1 MPTLADTSRAAE
13 ILNGLQQRLKSQGD
27 TENDEEL
34 ERIKQMLESP
44 LFRQLLMIQQS
55 VKELNKKLTH
65 SPPDSVKDF
74 DFSPT
79 GELVF
84 PHHSVSDTEE
94 VAVRNEP
101 PSTAGVFNQEPNHY
115 ETVTRNGH
123 PEDWQDAAASSSYHY
138 ASAEAAVDIDYD
150 VTLDNRDQVMAE
162 LKKSKFANSEDFQ
175 KGMETLAQGREIETV
190 KLMKPDQGGLGFSVV
205 GLKSEN
211 RGELGI
217 FIQEIQPDGVA
228 GRDGRLQESD
238 QILAIDGKQLD
249 SGMSHQ
255 QAIGVLQQTN
265 GEVEL
270 IVARGG
276 IPRSRNLSRTTS
288 GASSALSRTPSDVST
303 VSHTS
308 VTVPAGDG
316 ENLRHIETVE
326 LHNDGSGLGFGIVG
340 GRSTGVIVK
349 TILPRGVA
357 DRDGRLRSGDH
368 ILQIGEVNV
377 GGMGSEQVA
386 QVLRKV
392 GQHVKLVI
400 ARLVT
405 DDSNI
410 DASSTA
416 EESKDVEAFD
426 VELVKDSRGLGIT
439 IAGYVEQSSAELS
452 GIFIKSIAEGSTAA
466 VDGRLRINDQIIEV
480 DDISL
485 HGKNNQ
491 QAVEILKQTGPVVRL
506 KVARHVKHR
515 LSRQQTP
522 VDEAHPTTSLSAQ
535 SSASLAESSVTRLDS
550 SAFEARHVTDPE
562 SIKEHYSHL
571 VGDGVDVLVADISK
585 FHEGGGLGISLEGT
599 QNPHDGSLPW
609 HRVHA
614 VSFEGPVGQN
624 GIVKPGDHLVEV
636 NGVSVLEMNH
646 SDVVALIQG
655 LPVDFRLVVARKR
668 ESPDEEVIAA
678 RTGTE
683 VESQP
688 VDTEREDNAYEQI
701 AMTTPSP
708 VLSALPDSPSP
719 TGLNESAMSQSMW
732 SDEIEYVELDK
743 EDRGLGFSIL
753 DYKDPVSP
761 EKTVI
766 VIRSLVPGGVAEQ
779 DGRLKPVDRLMSVN
793 ETNLENA
800 SLSYAVETLKGA
812 PQGKVRIGIA
822 RPIPDEDEEYEE
834 TPPETARY
842 MGEQLLETT
851 AQNKR
856 DKHTALMA
864 DIEVEKESDNEL
876 SDSGSE
882 RSSKFDFGPPLLFS
896 GDSIDMD
903 SLPENIK
910 SRVETITIRRQMVG
924 KLGLTL
930 KGDEDGC
937 GCVVKSV
944 LKGGAVG
951 LDGRI
956 GVGDHIVAV
965 NDESMI
971 GLAGHRARSV
981 LRKQSLF
988 KDIVFTFI
996 RSEMTPARAI
1006 QQSPSSFLEDSSTSS
1021 VHSSSQS
1028 LEAEADREQKRED
1041 AEEYDIPDTV
1051 DNPPELLQSVKPPIY
1066 NEPGVRVVELTR
1078 EPDSGLGISII
1089 GGKAGPQGLGLKGIF
1104 IRHVLESSP
1113 AARLGTLATG
1123 DQILEVDG
1131 HDLREASHDEAV
1143 EIIKRAKNPVRFVVR
1158 TVPTSDL
1165 IPPPKPPRMPELSGL
1180 NNAEPSNVT
1189 VTGARPSSEAAN
1201 LPSDESLKKDIPIPT
1216 KNLTAEEPAASVVQA
1231 EGVKAEIESKLL
1243 NLPSKFNIIRS
1254 NEDRK
1259 RQLKIKYPDVTG
1271 DFILVDLV
1279 KGGTGLGLSIA
1290 GGKGAAANRIFVV
1303 DVKPGGPAERNGK
1316 IKQADEI
1323 LEVNEVSIR
1332 GLTHYEASTI
1342 LKNTPPEVHLV
1353 LGRSQEAADYLSR
1366 SRTPPAQESPRGQQ
1380 WPEQEVKQLNVRS
1393 IESSPSTPRREIGSP
1408 RRSEPSP
1415 SSSPPP
1421 VPEGITVSPTLL
1433 QELSGGQKVERID
1446 FVKSPTGLGFAVVEG
1461 PGFGGG
1467 QTGIYVKDITEGGSA
1482 QKDGRLTK
1490 GDQLIAVDN
1499 QPIVGLTHAEAVAI
1513 LKRTKGKVSLVVARK
1528 QAPSGSPPAAARA
1541 TSANVSPRK
1550 ETGSPRTPRR
1560 GPPVSKKPVRD
1571 SMHDGSNPGSPRKQ
1585 GSLERVPTEIV
1596 QTGSDQNG
1604 SPVAS
1609 RREPQQSHV
1618 FEPEVQVVQQSPR
1631 QTAVVT
1637 PTLIASPNPRTAPI
1651 IPGQECVIE
1660 IPKGN
1665 TGLGLSI
1672 VGGADTL
1679 LGAIVIHEVYE
1690 DGAAAKDGR
1699 LWAGDQILEVNY
1711 VDLREATH
1719 DMAITALRQTPAV
1732 VRLAVLRDE
1741 SQFKDEE
1748 AFEYITLDLNKV
1760 PGQGLGLSIVGRRND
1775 TGVFVSDVV
1784 KGGIAEADGRL
1795 QAGDQILS
1803 VNGEDLKNAT
1813 QDVAA
1818 AALKR
1823 TSGRVI
1829 LEVAR
1834 LKHGTSSRPSSMSSL
1849 PNMQPGTESLSS
1861 MENIAVSIPLD
1872 FEQPEVGPSSAS
1884 GLPLVSLSPSSS
1896 MAQEADELVQSDEEG
1911 EEMPLEAKIIEL
1923 ERGPEGL
1930 GFSIVGG
1937 HGSPHGDLP
1946 IYVKTVFPTGAA
1958 AKDGQLKRGDQIVAV
1973 NGESLVGVTHE
1984 SAVAMLKR
1992 TKGRI
1997 VLTVLS

>member
-1 MPTLADTSRAAE
+1 MPILADTSRAAE
-13 ILNGLQQRLKSQGD
+13 ILDGLQQKLKSQGD

-55 VKELNKKLTH
+55 VKELNRKLTH

-84 PHHSVSDTEE
+84 PHHSVSDSEE
-94 VAVRNEP
+94 VAVTNAT

-115 ETVTRNGH
+115 ESVTMDDH
-123 PEDWQDAAASSSYHY
+123 SEDWLNASSSYHY
-138 ASAEAAVDIDYD
+138 TSTDPAVEADYD
-150 VTLDNRDQVMAE
+150 LTIDNRDQVMAE

-175 KGMETLAQGREIETV
+175 KGIETLAQGREIETV

-249 SGMSHQ
+249 SGMTHQ
-255 QAIGVLQQTN
+255 QAIGVLQQTS

-405 DDSNI
+405 DESNI
-410 DASSTA
+410 DASSTV
-416 EESKDVEAFD
+416 EEGKDVEAFD

-452 GIFIKSIAEGSTAA
+452 GIFVKSIAEGSTAA

-480 DDISL
+480 DDVSL

-506 KVARHVKHR
+506 KVARHVKHS

-522 VDEAHPTTSLSAQ
+522 VDEYHPTTSLSAQ
-535 SSASLAESSVTRLDS
+535 SSASLAESSVKRLN
-550 SAFEARHVTDPE
+550 SAASEGKHHTDPE
-562 SIKEHYSHL
+562 NVKEHYSHL

-609 HRVHA
+609 HRIHA
-614 VSFEGPVGQN
+614 VSPEGPVGQN
-624 GIVKPGDHLVEV
+624 GIVIPGDHLVEV

-646 SDVVALIQG
+646 SDVVTLIQG

-668 ESPDEEVIAA
+668 DSADEEVIAA
-678 RTGTE
+678 ETEME

-688 VDTEREDNAYEQI
+688 NETEREDNPYEEI
-701 AMTTPSP
+701 AITTPSP
-708 VLSALPDSPSP
+708 MLSALPDSPSP
-719 TGLNESAMSQSMW
+719 TGLNESAMSQPMSMW
-732 SDEIEYVELDK
+732 SDEIEYIELDK

-793 ETNLENA
+793 DTNLENA

-812 PQGKVRIGIA
+812 PQGKVRIGVA
-822 RPIPDEDEEYEE
+822 RPIPVEDEEYEE

-842 MGEQLLETT
+842 MGEQLLESNT
-851 AQNKR
+851 QNGR
-856 DKHTALMA
+856 DNHAALMG
-864 DIEVEKESDNEL
+864 DIEVEKESDNDL

-910 SRVETITIRRQMVG
+910 SRMETITIRRQMVG

-944 LKGGAVG
+944 LRGGAVG

-956 GVGDHIVAV
+956 GVGDHLVAV

-971 GLAGHRARSV
+971 GLSGHRARSV
-981 LRKQSLF
+981 LRKQSLL

-1021 VHSSSQS
+1021 VHSSQS
-1028 LEAEADREQKRED
+1028 LEAEADREQKRD
-1041 AEEYDIPDTV
+1041 GAEEYDIPDSLENQS
-1051 DNPPELLQSVKPPIY
+1051 DLLQPVKQPIY
-1066 NEPGVRVVELTR
+1066 NEPGVHVVELNR

-1089 GGKAGPQGLGLKGIF
+1089 GGKAGPQGQGLKGIF

-1113 AARLGTLATG
+1113 AARLGTLVTG

-1131 HDLREASHDEAV
+1131 HDLRDASHDEAV
-1143 EIIKRAKNPVRFVVR
+1143 EIIKRAKNPVRFVVK
-1158 TVPTSDL
+1158 TVPTSGL

-1189 VTGARPSSEAAN
+1189 VTSARPSAEAAD
-1201 LPSDESLKKDIPIPT
+1201 LSSDESLKKDIPIPT
-1216 KNLTAEEPAASVVQA
+1216 KNLAAEEPTASVVQA

-1243 NLPSKFNIIRS
+1243 NLPTKFNIVRS

-1271 DFILVDLV
+1271 DFIFVDLV

-1303 DVKPGGPAERNGK
+1303 DVKPGGPAERNGQ

-1342 LKNTPPEVHLV
+1342 LKNTPPKVNLV

-1366 SRTPPAQESPRGQQ
+1366 SRTPPAHESPRGQQ
-1380 WPEQEVKQLNVRS
+1380 WPEQEAKQLNIHS
-1393 IESSPSTPRREIGSP
+1393 IESSPTTPRREIESP

-1415 SSSPPP
+1415 RSSPPP
-1421 VPEGITVSPTLL
+1421 VAEGITVSPTLL

-1467 QTGIYVKDITEGGSA
+1467 QTGIYVKDITDGGPA
-1482 QKDGRLTK
+1482 QKDGRLKK

-1499 QPIVGLTHAEAVAI
+1499 QPIVGLSHAEAVAI

-1528 QAPSGSPPAAARA
+1528 QTPPGGSPGAEKS
-1541 TSANVSPRK
+1541 TSANSSPRR

-1560 GPPVSKKPVRD
+1560 GPPVATKPARD
-1571 SMHDGSNPGSPRKQ
+1571 SMSDSSNPGSPRKQ
-1585 GSLERVPTEIV
+1585 WSLERVPAEIV
-1596 QTGSDQNG
+1596 QTGNGQSG
-1604 SPVAS
+1604 SPAAS
-1609 RREPQQSHV
+1609 RREPEQSQAL
-1618 FEPEVQVVQQSPR
+1618 EPEVQVVQQSPR
-1631 QTAVVT
+1631 QAAVVT
-1637 PTLIASPNPRTAPI
+1637 PTLISSPNPRTAPI

-1748 AFEYITLDLNKV
+1748 AFEYITLDLTKV

-1861 MENIAVSIPLD
+1861 MENIAVQIPLD
-1872 FEQPEVGPSSAS
+1872 FEQQEVGPSSGS
-1884 GLPLVSLSPSSS
+1884 SLPPVGLPPSSS
-1896 MAQEADELVQSDEEG
+1896 MVQEAIELVQSDEEG

-1958 AKDGQLKRGDQIVAV
+1958 ARDGRLKRGDQIIAV
-1973 NGESLVGVTHE
+1973 NGESLVGVAHE

-1997 VLTVLS
+1997 ILTVLS